1 MKYNRIK
8 VGMFKEITHL
18 ITQDDIKKFVELTG
32 DDNKLHLDK
41 EFASKTPFK
50 KPLAHGML
58 GASFISTVIGTQ
70 LPGDGAL
77 WFSQNIDFLSP
88 VREGDLLTIRAEV
101 LSKDDRNKSIELSTN
116 IFNQN
121 KEKVIMGTAK
131 VKVIEEKENVIV
143 NEKDKKRKIKNALII
158 GATGGIGTETCLKL
172 ASLGYN
178 IVIHYFRNK
187 VKAQKLKDEIKA
199 LGVNAYIFNADIS
212 KRKFINELFSS
223 ISNRVVNLDLLVNC
237 ATIRLP
243 SISFENLDWDEI
255 KKNLDINIKSNFYLV
270 KNILPIF
277 KSQEKGKIIFLTTQY
292 IETAP
297 PTKMLPYVTSKSALN
312 GLAKSLAV
320 ELSKFNITVNMVSPG
335 MTDTDLIAN
344 VPEKY
349 RMLTA
354 AKAPLKRLA
363 SPKDIASTI
372 SFLATESGDY
382 ITGETI
388 RVNGGQTM
396 L

>member
-41 EFASKTPFK
+41 EFASKTAFK
-50 KPLAHGML
+50 KPVAHGML

-101 LSKDDRNKSIELSTN
+101 LTKDDRNKSIELSTN

-223 ISNRVVNLDLLVNC
+223 ISNRVANPRFAGQLCNYS
-237 ATIRLP
+237 P
-243 SISFENLDWDEI
+243 SFN
-255 KKNLDINIKSNFYLV
+255 
-270 KNILPIF
+270 
-277 KSQEKGKIIFLTTQY
+277 
-292 IETAP
+292 
-297 PTKMLPYVTSKSALN
+297 
-312 GLAKSLAV
+312 
-320 ELSKFNITVNMVSPG
+320 KF
-335 MTDTDLIAN
+335 
-344 VPEKY
+344 
-349 RMLTA
+349 
-354 AKAPLKRLA
+354 
-363 SPKDIASTI
+363 
-372 SFLATESGDY
+372 
-382 ITGETI
+382 
-388 RVNGGQTM
+388 
-396 L
+396 